1 MFFRLFDHCHM
12 VAGAK
17 RGALYNTES
26 GKVLSINKGALELLK
41 ACQTQRLEELLDI
54 SAESNQIYIQ
64 FLQNLATKGFGAIYI
79 TAPPNNS
86 GDPVELA
93 APTLEFLW
101 LELTSNCNNR
111 CLHCYA
117 SSGPCEPKVIIP
129 HERWMSLIGEAK
141 QAGATA
147 IQLIGGEPMLY
158 QRWRELAIEARA
170 KNYDLIEIFT
180 NGTLITD
187 DDIAFFKQYNIHIAT
202 TIYAADAA
210 THDHITLHNGSFAKT
225 YENIKKL
232 RAAAIPLRIA
242 SIIMKPNENE
252 ADSIMKLCAEL
263 GVEVNPPDV
272 VRPTGRGD
280 DADLLPQN
288 YTKPPIKPPFYTD
301 AQSFA
306 HNRHY
311 HSCLAGKL
319 AVTSDGDVIPC
330 IFARNQVC
338 GNVLTQ
344 SLSSILEGEL
354 LQRCW
359 TTTKDHVEKCKDCEY
374 RYACTDCR
382 PLAQG
387 SDTAKKWLACSKGC
401 LYNPQTGI
409 WSLHENNQP

>member
-1 MFFRLFDHCHM
+1 MFFRLFDYCHM

-17 RGALYNTES
+17 RGALYNTQT
-26 GKVLSINKGALELLK
+26 GKVLSVNKGALELLA
-41 ACQTQRLEELLDI
+41 ACQSQNLEELMDI
-54 SAESNQIYIQ
+54 QAESSQTYIQ
-64 FLQNLATKGFGAIYI
+64 FLQNLASKGFGTIYI
-79 TAPPNNS
+79 TAPPDAS
-86 GDPVELA
+86 AKSVEPLV
-93 APTLEFLW
+93 PSLEFLW

-117 SSGPCEPKVIIP
+117 SSGPCESKVTLP
-129 HERWMSLIGEAK
+129 HERWMSLIGEAR

-158 QRWRELAIEARA
+158 SGWRELALEARA

-187 DDIAFFKQYNIHIAT
+187 ADIAFFKQNNIHIAT
-202 TIYAADAA
+202 TIYAADA
-210 THDHITLHNGSFAKT
+210 TMHDRITLHNGSFNKT
-225 YENIKKL
+225 YESIKKIQ
-232 RAAAIPLRIA
+232 AAAIPLRIA

-252 ADSIMKLCAEL
+252 ADDIMKLCSEL

-280 DADLLPQN
+280 DTDLLPQN

-306 HNRHY
+306 HNQHY

-319 AVTSDGDVIPC
+319 AITSEGDVIPC
-330 IFARNQVC
+330 IFARNQIC

-344 SLSSILEGEL
+344 SLSSILQGEP
-354 LQRCW
+354 LQHCW

-401 LYNPQTGI
+401 LYDPHTGI
-409 WSLHENNQP
+409 WAINKDNS